1 MQEQPEAPAAK
12 TTSDLKQSRELA
24 NIPDQKIDM
33 FSARG
38 FALAQRIAQAFSTAD
53 AVPACFRAQVMKKD
67 RSGEIWV
74 DNPSAFGNCLVA
86 IETAQ
91 TVGMSITAV
100 MQNSNIIEGKLSW
113 SGQFKIGAVNASGR
127 FTPLRFDMKNKGVIK
142 AKYKEKGAWNDAIRK
157 FDMTEKTVELENLEC
172 IAWALPANV
181 PFPPG
186 VYTLDQA
193 RAAGLPVIEG
203 PPVSMKLAVEEGW
216 YAKSGSKWQTEMKHK
231 MLPIRAGAYFSDLHA
246 SDIVMGM
253 GRTSD
258 EVEDMSIIDV
268 QQQPDG
274 SYASKT
280 VDDLRAGPRDDK
292 HPHAETV
299 ETTEV
304 SDKQPEDNTPPP
316 GHEPAVDEKPAAD
329 EKPAEKEP
337 IEAPPEVKQAY
348 ESVAAG
354 IFKALNLDTLAEAA
368 DLIQTVGSAALRA
381 ELSTQYKRRME
392 ELTNT
397 TAEPAKEEKK
407 AAPAR
412 RVRRNSPGA
421 E

>member
-1 MQEQPEAPAAK
+1 MQEQPDAPAAK

-127 FTPLRFDMKNKGVIK
+127 FTPLRFDMKNKGMIK
-142 AKYKEKGAWNDAIRK
+142 AKYKEKGAWNDSIRK
-157 FDMTEKTVELENLEC
+157 FDMTERTVELENLEC

-258 EVEDMSIIDV
+258 ELEDMSTIDV
-268 QQQPDG
+268 QQQPNG
-274 SYASKT
+274 QYAAT
-280 VDDLRAGPRDDK
+280 ATLDEIRNHNAGRR
-292 HPHAETV
+292 
-299 ETTEV
+299 
-304 SDKQPEDNTPPP
+304 TP
-316 GHEPAVDEKPAAD
+316 
-329 EKPAEKEP
+329 
-337 IEAPPEVKQAY
+337 
-348 ESVAAG
+348 
-354 IFKALNLDTLAEAA
+354 
-368 DLIQTVGSAALRA
+368 
-381 ELSTQYKRRME
+381 
-392 ELTNT
+392 
-397 TAEPAKEEKK
+397 
-407 AAPAR
+407 
-412 RVRRNSPGA
+412 
-421 E
+421 